1 MGNDCAVT
9 TVTVWLCVAVATNV
23 GAGEIS
29 KGSWEDWLVTLSGT
43 WAEGQQS
50 VKGLETHAEI
60 LSGPSNLE

>member
-1 MGNDCAVT
+1 M
-9 TVTVWLCVAVATNV
+9 WLCVAVAMSV

-50 VKGLETHAEI
+50 VRGLEAYAEI
-60 LSGPSNLE
+60 LSDPNNLE